1 MTGTTL
7 RRRLVLTFVA
17 LGALIAVLVTS
28 AVVLSFRLY
37 DAQTAVVDRLF
48 DTYTAATDL
57 NVALLDQETGYRGY
71 ALTGRTDFL
80 QPYLAGQQAADR
92 VASRLLRAEADY
104 PALRE
109 ERVAVQRAVTAWRA
123 QVADPGIAEVRAG
136 RRPSPADLQEGKE
149 KFGQVRRAIGEYR
162 HTIVRERQDNVRE
175 LERDVALL
183 FGTLGAGLVLLVASA
198 SLTWVALRRWV
209 TQPLERLGS
218 EVDRVEG
225 GDLSRGVAVSDAPAE
240 IAALAEQV
248 DRMRSRILH
257 EYALAEASR
266 MEALGA
272 RAVVEEQAE
281 DLRRSNTELEQ
292 FAYVASHDLQEPLR
306 KVASFCQLIERRYKG
321 QLDER
326 GEQYIEFAVD
336 GAKRMQ
342 QLINDLLA
350 FSRVGRAGN
359 EFTSVDLEQVLAQAE
374 RQLELALDDVD
385 AVVTHDPLPTVD
397 GDHSLLV
404 QLFQNLVGNG
414 VKFRGTEPPRVHIGA
429 ARSSEHPDQW
439 EFSCADNGIGIE
451 EEYQDKIFVIF
462 QRLHGRD
469 AYGGTGIGLAMCKKI
484 VEHHGGRLWLDTTPR
499 KTAGAVLRWTLPARH
514 PAGYGAGRTA
524 TTSPSTAS
532 G

>member
-1 MTGTTL
+1 MTRTTL

-17 LGALIAVLVTS
+17 LGGLIAVLVTS
-28 AVVLSFRLY
+28 AVVLSVRLY

-48 DTYTAATDL
+48 ATYTAASDL
-57 NVALLDQETGYRGY
+57 NVALLDQETGFRGY

-80 QPYLAGQQAADR
+80 EPYQDGQRMAERATP
-92 VASRLLRAEADY
+92 RLRRAEADF
-104 PALRE
+104 PSLRD
-109 ERVAVQRAVTAWRA
+109 ERVAVQQALGVWRA
-123 QVADPGIAEVRAG
+123 QVADPGIAQVRGG
-136 RRPSPADLQEGKE
+136 RQLTPADLQEGKDT
-149 KFGQVRRAIGEYR
+149 FDDVRRAIADYR
-162 HTIVRERQDNVRE
+162 VAIVRQRQDNVSE
-175 LERDVALL
+175 LKRDVDLL

-225 GDLSRGVAVSDAPAE
+225 GDLSREVSVSDAPAE
-240 IAALAEQV
+240 IAILAEQV

-266 MEALGA
+266 MEALEA

-342 QLINDLLA
+342 QLINDLLT

-359 EFTSVDLEQVLAQAE
+359 DFAPVDLEQVLAQAE
-374 RQLELALDDVD
+374 RQLELAIDDLD

-414 VKFRGTEPPRVHIGA
+414 VKFRGSEAPRVHIGA
-429 ARSSEHPDQW
+429 TRSADDPTMW
-439 EFSCADNGIGIE
+439 EFSCSDNGIGIE
-451 EEYQDKIFVIF
+451 EQYQDKIFVIF
-462 QRLHGRD
+462 QRLHSRD

-499 KTAGAVLRWTLPARH
+499 DTSGAVLRWTLPARQV
-514 PAGYGAGRTA
+514 AGSGGSTVA
-524 TTSPSTAS
+524 TMSPNTAS

>member
-1 MTGTTL
+1 MPRLTTRPCGKSGWPSS
-7 RRRLVLTFVA
+7 RRSA
-17 LGALIAVLVTS
+17 PGARRS
-28 AVVLSFRLY
+28 
-37 DAQTAVVDRLF
+37 QT
-48 DTYTAATDL
+48 
-57 NVALLDQETGYRGY
+57 
-71 ALTGRTDFL
+71 
-80 QPYLAGQQAADR
+80 P
-92 VASRLLRAEADY
+92 ASNRS
-104 PALRE
+104 
-109 ERVAVQRAVTAWRA
+109 
-123 QVADPGIAEVRAG
+123 RAG
-136 RRPSPADLQEGKE
+136 GQPTPAALQEGKDT
-149 KFGQVRRAIGEYR
+149 FVDVRRAIADYR
-162 HTIVRERQDNVRE
+162 AAIVRQRQNEVSE
-175 LERDVALL
+175 LKRDVAPL

-198 SLTWVALRRWV
+198 SLSWVALRRWV

-218 EVDRVEG
+218 EVDRVER
-225 GDLSRGVAVSDAPAE
+225 GDLSREVSVSDAPAE
-240 IAALAEQV
+240 IAVLAEQI

-266 MEALGA
+266 MEALEA
-272 RAVVEEQAE
+272 RALVEEQSE

-359 EFTSVDLEQVLAQAE
+359 GFAPVALEQVLAQAE

-414 VKFRGTEPPRVHIGA
+414 VKFRGTESPRVHIGA
-429 ARSSEHPDQW
+429 TRSADDPDLW
-439 EFSCADNGIGIE
+439 EFSCSDNGIGIE
-451 EEYQDKIFVIF
+451 EQYQDKIFVIF

-484 VEHHGGRLWLDTTPR
+484 VEHHGGRLWLDTSPRDTP
-499 KTAGAVLRWTLPARH
+499 GAVLRWTMPSRH
-514 PAGYGAGRTA
+514 AAGSGGGTMA
-524 TTSPSTAS
+524 TTSPSTVS